1 MKILA
6 DGILAR
12 DSVGNGDPNCQESDK
27 APSRSLF
34 NGLAQ
39 VIIQSDK
46 GAGEIQVEATTR
58 GSQRPG
64 PMQAKLV
71 ITSRQ
76 VQLRPSVPIVG
87 AS

>member
-76 VQLRPSVPIVG
+76 VQLRPSVPTPR